1 MLELF
6 KQGCNPVRWLNIF
19 DKASPMLRLHAR
31 DCASEAIAQSS
42 CTPGCTCPTLQD
54 TLHRHAACL
63 QGRQLEL
70 LEPHQVTASACV
82 QNVRAGKQQMQTF
95 QQEMRELVAE
105 LKARG
110 PPPEEDVSVAAHL
123 LRLTDPTTGQ
133 PLSDDLLASEF
144 GVYFAAGIE
153 SAGNALTWTMYAPVC
168 CCCPAACNLVGKLCI
183 W

>member
-1 MLELF
+1 MR
-6 KQGCNPVRWLNIF
+6 P
-19 DKASPMLRLHAR
+19 
-31 DCASEAIAQSS
+31 SS
-42 CTPGCTCPTLQD
+42 VFTCT
-54 TLHRHAACL
+54 TLHMSHANAAEDPACWML
-63 QGRQLEL
+63 ALSRLDHLSHTHQL
-70 LEPHQVTASACV
+70 TASACV

-123 LRLTDPTTGQ
+123 LHLTDPTTGQ

-168 CCCPAACNLVGKLCI
+168 CSCPAACVLDGKLCI